1 MDFLVERFFSFSS
14 GKKTL
19 YVLLYSPFYPPFYD
33 CQFGAF
39 LPEKVLFL
47 RIEGYIIE
55 QKKTSPKGQG
65 FHRNQI
71 NEMRD

>member
-1 MDFLVERFFSFSS
+1 MCCCVPHSIPL
-14 GKKTL
+14 
-19 YVLLYSPFYPPFYD
+19 FYD

-55 QKKTSPKGQG
+55 QKQQVLKGMV
-65 FHRNQI
+65 FIAIRL
-71 NEMRD
+71 MRCVISKP